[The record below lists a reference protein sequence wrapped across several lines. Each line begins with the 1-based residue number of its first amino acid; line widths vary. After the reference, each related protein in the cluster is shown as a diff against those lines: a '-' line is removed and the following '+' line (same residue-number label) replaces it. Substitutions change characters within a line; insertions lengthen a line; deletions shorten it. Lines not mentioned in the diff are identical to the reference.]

1 MGLGLGP
8 GLAKVVSLRQ
18 ALEIDFFQHGF
29 GIGPLLFHFGPYVF
43 VLGLGWLPGL
53 AKVVSLRQG
62 LAIRFPVHGFCIGPL
77 LFDVGPSVAVLD
89 LGLGSELGQ
98 SGVRHVVMIDR

>member
-1 MGLGLGP
+1 MAFPFGSLCLCLGLGLVAWTGKG
-8 GLAKVVSLRQ
+8 GLLKEWLGNQ
-18 ALEIDFFQHGF
+18 I
-29 GIGPLLFHFGPYVF
+29 PL
-43 VLGLGWLPGL
+43 
-53 AKVVSLRQG
+53 
-62 LAIRFPVHGFCIGPL
+62 HGFCIGPL